1 MQKRHVDRALYF
13 KELAVT
19 SEKYLLPFIEEI
31 CPIRAGMKVLE
42 IGCGEGGNLLPFLER
57 GCMVTGI
64 DQDRTRIQQ
73 ATQFITER
81 GYGIFLQPPVF
92 S

>member
-31 CPIRAGMKVLE
+31 RPVRAGMKVLE
-42 IGCGEGGNLLPFLER
+42 IGCGEGSNLLLLSMDLEFFTTS
-57 GCMVTGI
+57 CFFVLSH
-64 DQDRTRIQQ
+64 
-73 ATQFITER
+73 ATE
-81 GYGIFLQPPVF
+81 
-92 S
+92 